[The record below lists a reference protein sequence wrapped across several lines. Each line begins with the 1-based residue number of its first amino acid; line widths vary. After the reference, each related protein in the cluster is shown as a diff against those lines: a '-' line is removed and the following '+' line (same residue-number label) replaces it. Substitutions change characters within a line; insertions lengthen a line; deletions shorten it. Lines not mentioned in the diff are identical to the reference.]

1 MNTRLKILSIFIVL
15 MLVLAVPSS
24 AAFQFPSF
32 KYNRPD
38 FPSRFSKDTIREEES
53 FEIANL
59 FPSFR
64 FNRADFPLRISKEK
78 ISNEEALEIAK
89 SHGVEDPCCPG
100 LTVKPACIKINGVW
114 TTVVSVSNAC
124 GPILYLDP
132 YSGEVLDGG
141 PVVACVCVC
150 FEKQGLIF
158 TAI

>member
-1 MNTRLKILSIFIVL
+1 
-15 MLVLAVPSS
+15 MLVLAVPAT

-38 FPSRFSKDTIREEES
+38 FSSRFSKDTISDEES
-53 FEIANL
+53 FEIVNQ

-64 FNRADFPLRISKEK
+64 FNRADFPSRISKHK

-89 SHGVEDPCCPG
+89 SHGVQNDPCCPG
-100 LTVKPACIKINGVW
+100 LTVKPLSVKINGVW
-114 TTVVSVSNAC
+114 TTVLSVYGPC
-124 GPILYLDP
+124 GTILYLDP
-132 YSGEVLDGG
+132 YSGEVLGSE
-141 PVVACVCVC
+141 AILCMCVC